1 MVRFIALVRL
11 NLFGGK
17 ANKRTSI
24 ILSATIAL
32 SIIAAY
38 VLLSIVNGRIHADSR
53 KATQGNGTTASAV
66 LENADETQYL
76 NIKELDYISET
87 ALIRKFGYCYMQQ
100 KKIANCGVI
109 SPEEFQIA
117 YAPAYDDI
125 CGSYPVKEDEVMLSM
140 RLLSL
145 MGIKNPEIGMR
156 IPIHIIR
163 YDWLQ
168 SGAEDIEKFF
178 ILSGYYT
185 DYTNDLSKL
194 PVAFFTEKISVREFL
209 YLFTTRFMIK
219 FRIKCVEVF
228 TI

>member
-100 KKIANCGVI
+100 KKNC
-109 SPEEFQIA
+109 
-117 YAPAYDDI
+117 
-125 CGSYPVKEDEVMLSM
+125 
-140 RLLSL
+140 
-145 MGIKNPEIGMR
+145 
-156 IPIHIIR
+156 
-163 YDWLQ
+163 
-168 SGAEDIEKFF
+168 
-178 ILSGYYT
+178 
-185 DYTNDLSKL
+185 
-194 PVAFFTEKISVREFL
+194 
-209 YLFTTRFMIK
+209 
-219 FRIKCVEVF
+219 
-228 TI
+228 